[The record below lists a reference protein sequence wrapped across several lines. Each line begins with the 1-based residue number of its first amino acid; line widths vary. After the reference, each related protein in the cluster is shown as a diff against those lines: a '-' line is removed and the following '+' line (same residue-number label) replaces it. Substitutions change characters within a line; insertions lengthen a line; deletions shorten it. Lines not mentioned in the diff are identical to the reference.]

1 MIMKTDEDDAFETIE
16 KAQGWRKR
24 QITDQ
29 IQADID
35 PYTAK
40 VRNDTIEE
48 VAQAIEKFKGAFGQ
62 TTVDSFAVYIRGLKR

>member
-1 MIMKTDEDDAFETIE
+1 MKTDEDEAFDDLE

-24 QITDQ
+24 QI
-29 IQADID
+29 AEKVNVDID

-62 TTVDSFAVYIRGLKR
+62 TTVDSFAIYIRGLKR

>member
-1 MIMKTDEDDAFETIE
+1 MKTDEDEAFDDLE

-24 QITDQ
+24 QI
-29 IQADID
+29 AEKVNVDID

-62 TTVDSFAVYIRGLKR
+62 TTVDSFAVFVRGMKR

>member
-1 MIMKTDEDDAFETIE
+1 MKSEEDEAFDEIE
-16 KAQGWRKR
+16 QAQGWRKR
-24 QITDQ
+24 QIADRV
-29 IQADID
+29 QADID

-48 VAQAIEKFKGAFGQ
+48 VAQAIEQFKGAFGQ